1 MRVLFCSSEVVPFAK
16 TGGLADV
23 SGALPVALEK
33 QGCQI
38 KVALPKYRSVKNQG
52 KIAKMGEAIDVY
64 LVENDKYFD
73 REGLYGTSEGDYS
86 DNLER
91 FAFFCKQILLL
102 LKETNFCPEIIHCND
117 WQTALI
123 PVYLKT
129 IFKDDSFFSQV
140 KTIFTIHNL
149 AYQGAFSKDK
159 FVQTGL
165 DWQLFNI
172 HGLEFYGKVN
182 LLKGGLLFSR
192 FITSVSPTYA
202 QEIQS
207 REFGCGLDGV
217 LRERKR
223 DLLGIINGLDYR
235 IWNPVSDDQIFQRY
249 GAKNLD
255 DKYINK
261 VELQQ
266 ELDLPVDRDIPVL
279 GIVSRLSEQ
288 KGIEL
293 IISALDEMAK
303 LDLQFILLGT
313 GEAEYHHLLKK
324 TKQRGYKNISISLR
338 FDPVLAHKIYAGSD
352 MFLMPSYYEPC
363 GLGQMISLKFGT
375 IPIVRKTGGLADTI
389 ADYNPRR
396 QTGNGFVFEKYRSD
410 QMLKAIK
417 RAIALFKNREEW
429 YKLMLRAM
437 DYDFSWD
444 TSAKKYIELYKRALN
459 EE

>member
-52 KIAKMGEAIDVY
+52 KIAKMGKDIDVY
-64 LVENDKYFD
+64 LIENDKYFD
-73 REGLYGTSEGDYS
+73 RDQLYGTSEGDYP

-91 FAFFCKQILLL
+91 FTFFCKQILVL

-129 IFKDDSFFSQV
+129 IFKDDPFFSQA
-140 KTIFTIHNL
+140 KTIITIHNL
-149 AYQGAFSKDK
+149 AYQGTFSKDK

-165 DWQLFNI
+165 DWRLFNM
-172 HGLEFYGKVN
+172 HELEFYGKVN
-182 LLKGGLLFSR
+182 LLKGGLVFSR
-192 FITSVSPTYA
+192 FITSVSPTYVK
-202 QEIQS
+202 EIQS
-207 REFGCGLDGV
+207 LKFGCGLDGV
-217 LRERKR
+217 LRKR
-223 DLLGIINGLDYR
+223 RRDISGIINGLDYQV
-235 IWNPVSDDQIFQRY
+235 WNPTSDKQIFQRY
-249 GAKNLD
+249 GAKNLE

-261 VELQQ
+261 VKLQQ
-266 ELDLPVDRDIPVL
+266 ELNLPVDRSIPVL

-313 GEAEYHHLLKK
+313 GDAKYHYLLKK
-324 TKQRGYKNISISLR
+324 TKQNGYKNISISLR
-338 FDPVLAHKIYAGSD
+338 FDPILAHKIYAGCD
-352 MFLMPSYYEPC
+352 MFLVPSYYEPC
-363 GLGQMISLKFGT
+363 GLGQMISLKYAT

-389 ADYNPRR
+389 EDYNPAR
-396 QTGNGFVFEKYRSD
+396 QTGNGFVFEKYRTD

-417 RAIALFKNREEW
+417 KAIAL
-429 YKLMLRAM
+429 YKDNEKWHRLMSRIM

-444 TSAKKYIELYKRALN
+444 SSAKKYIELYERALN

>member
-129 IFKDDSFFSQV
+129 IFKDDSFFSRA

-202 QEIQS
+202 QQIQS

-235 IWNPVSDDQIFQRY
+235 IWNPASDDQIFQRY

-255 DKYINK
+255 DKYVNK
-261 VELQQ
+261 VKLQQ

-313 GEAEYHHLLKK
+313 GEAEYHHLLEK

-417 RAIALFKNREEW
+417 RAIALFKNREKW

>member
-255 DKYINK
+255 GKYINK

-266 ELDLPVDRDIPVL
+266 ELDLPVDRNIPVL